1 MIARVYD
8 GLMNTASVL
17 AHQGTR
23 CCVVLMMK
31 SAVRSKRRLA
41 EHIGARRATEIAQ
54 RLLDCACEDLA
65 AWPGP
70 TCVAPSAADEL
81 ADGPPADT
89 VVLQRDGNLGERIQH
104 VNAELLRLGFERQLY
119 VGIDCPSLDTAYL
132 ERAAAELGRHD
143 TVLGPAADGGV
154 VLMGVRGGWPALAE
168 LPWSTSTL
176 FESLLAACTAAGST
190 AVLPRRSDVDTVED
204 LAVLRGELLGD
215 TRPARR
221 ALATWLAAQTD
232 LRR

>member
-1 MIARVYD
+1 ME
-8 GLMNTASVL
+8 TASMR
-17 AHQGTR
+17 HQQDTR

-31 SAVRSKRRLA
+31 APARSKRRLV
-41 EHIGARRATEIAQ
+41 EHVGARRATEIAQ
-54 RLLDCACEDLA
+54 RLLDCAREDLA

-70 TCVAPSAADEL
+70 TCVAPSTADER

-89 VVLQRDGNLGERIQH
+89 VVVQRDGNLGERIQH

-119 VGIDCPSLDTAYL
+119 VGIDCPSLDVAYL
-132 ERAAAELGRHD
+132 ERAAVELGRHD

-154 VLMGVRGGWPALAE
+154 VLMGVRGAWPALAK
-168 LPWSTSTL
+168 LPWSTSAL
-176 FESLLAACTAAGST
+176 FESLLGACAAAGST

-204 LAVLRGELLGD
+204 LVALRGELLGD
-215 TRPARR
+215 VRPARR
-221 ALATWLAAQTD
+221 ALASWLAAQTD

>member
-1 MIARVYD
+1 MVEDRGA
-8 GLMNTASVL
+8 
-17 AHQGTR
+17 R

-31 SAVRSKRRLA
+31 SAARSKRRLA
-41 EHIGARRATEIAQ
+41 EHIGARRATEVAQ
-54 RLLDCACEDLA
+54 RLLDCAREDLA

-70 TCVAPSAADEL
+70 TCVAPSIADER

-89 VVLQRDGNLGERIQH
+89 VVVQRDGNLGERIQH

-119 VGIDCPSLDTAYL
+119 VGIDCPSLDAAYL

-154 VLMGVRGGWPALAE
+154 VLMGVRGAWPALAK
-168 LPWSTSTL
+168 LPWSTSAL
-176 FESLLAACTAAGST
+176 FESLLAACAAAGST

-204 LAVLRGELLGD
+204 LAALRGA
-215 TRPARR
+215 PAAYRR
-221 ALATWLAAQTD
+221 AAP
-232 LRR
+232 RGCGG

>member
-1 MIARVYD
+1 
-8 GLMNTASVL
+8 
-17 AHQGTR
+17 
-23 CCVVLMMK
+23 MMK

-81 ADGPPADT
+81 ADSPLADT
-89 VVLQRDGNLGERIQH
+89 VVLQRSGNLGERILH

-132 ERAAAELGRHD
+132 ERAAAELGHHD

-168 LPWSTSTL
+168 LPWSTSAL

-190 AVLPRRSDVDTVED
+190 AVLPQRSDVDTVED

-215 TRPARR
+215 PRPARR

>member
-1 MIARVYD
+1 MVEDRGA
-8 GLMNTASVL
+8 
-17 AHQGTR
+17 R

-31 SAVRSKRRLA
+31 SATRSKRRLA
-41 EHIGARRATEIAQ
+41 EHIGARRATEVAQ
-54 RLLDCACEDLA
+54 RLLDCAREDLA

-70 TCVAPSAADEL
+70 TCVAPSTADER

-89 VVLQRDGNLGERIQH
+89 VVVQGDGNLGERIQH
-104 VNAELLRLGFERQLY
+104 VNAELLRLGFEQQLY
-119 VGIDCPSLDTAYL
+119 VGIDCPSLDAAYL
-132 ERAAAELGRHD
+132 ERAAAELIRHHA
-143 TVLGPAADGGV
+143 VLGPAADGGV
-154 VLMGVRGGWPALAE
+154 VLMGVRGAWPALAE
-168 LPWSTSTL
+168 LPWSTSAL
-176 FESLLAACTAAGST
+176 FESLLAACAAAGST

-204 LAVLRGELLGD
+204 FAALRGALLGD

>member
-1 MIARVYD
+1 ME
-8 GLMNTASVL
+8 TASVL
-17 AHQGTR
+17 DLADTR

-31 SAVRSKRRLA
+31 SAARSKRRLA
-41 EHIGARRATEIAQ
+41 EHIGARRATEVAQ
-54 RLLDCACEDLA
+54 RLLDCAREDLA

-70 TCVAPSAADEL
+70 TCVAPSTADER
-81 ADGPPADT
+81 ADGPPADL
-89 VVLQRDGNLGERIQH
+89 VVVQRDGNLGERIQH

-119 VGIDCPSLDTAYL
+119 VGIDCPSLDAAYL

-168 LPWSTSTL
+168 LPWSTGDL
-176 FESLLAACTAAGST
+176 FESLLAACAAAGSV
-190 AVLPRRSDVDTVED
+190 AVLPQRGDVDTVED
-204 LAVLRGELLGD
+204 LAALRVDLLGD

-221 ALATWLAAQTD
+221 ALAGWLAAQPD

>member
-1 MIARVYD
+1 MRD
-8 GLMNTASVL
+8 
-17 AHQGTR
+17 QQDTR

-31 SAVRSKRRLA
+31 SAARSKRRLA
-41 EHIGARRATEIAQ
+41 ERIGARRATEVAQ
-54 RLLDCACEDLA
+54 RLLDCAREDLA

-70 TCVAPSAADEL
+70 TCVAPSTAAER

-89 VVLQRDGNLGERIQH
+89 VVVQRDGNLGERIQH

-119 VGIDCPSLDTAYL
+119 VGIDCPSLDAQYL

-143 TVLGPAADGGV
+143 AVLGPAADGGV
-154 VLMGVRGGWPALAE
+154 VLMGVRGAWPALAA

-176 FESLLAACTAAGST
+176 FESLLAACAAAGST
-190 AVLPRRSDVDTVED
+190 AVLPPRSDVDMVED
-204 LAVLRGELLGD
+204 LAALRGDLSGD

-221 ALATWLAAQTD
+221 ALANWLAAQAD
-232 LRR
+232 LSR

>member
-1 MIARVYD
+1 MVEDRGA
-8 GLMNTASVL
+8 
-17 AHQGTR
+17 R

-31 SAVRSKRRLA
+31 SAARSKRRLA
-41 EHIGARRATEIAQ
+41 EHIGARRATEVAQ
-54 RLLDCACEDLA
+54 RLLDCAREDLA

-70 TCVAPSAADEL
+70 TCVAPSTADER

-89 VVLQRDGNLGERIQH
+89 VVVQGDGNLGERIQL
-104 VNAELLRLGFERQLY
+104 VNAELLRLGFEQQLY
-119 VGIDCPSLDTAYL
+119 VGIDCPTLDAAYL
-132 ERAAAELGRHD
+132 ERAAAELIRHD
-143 TVLGPAADGGV
+143 AVLGPAADGGV
-154 VLMGVRGGWPALAE
+154 VLMGVRGAWPALAE